1 MFSKCTLPKNFS
13 ELSAINFPT
22 NYIMN
27 TLTNFLCKNYINYI
41 YIYIYIYSK
50 D

>member
-1 MFSKCTLPKNFS
+1 MLYNIFSKCTLPKNFS

-27 TLTNFLCKNYINYI
+27 TLTNFFI
-41 YIYIYIYSK
+41 YIYIYI
-50 D
+50 